1 MLAQRLELGYGSLVG
16 LLVIIRKAI
25 RSPELAAGL
34 VTLSSAKNPT
44 IGDMI
49 CGDRSKGPPKL
60 MRNGDE
66 EAVQNRQPSYSVG
79 CS

>member
-1 MLAQRLELGYGSLVG
+1 MTLAQRLELGYGSLVG

-49 CGDRSKGPPKL
+49 CGIDLRDRPNL
-60 MRNGDE
+60 
-66 EAVQNRQPSYSVG
+66 
-79 CS
+79 